1 MKQHTKWLA
10 IGLAVAGLG
19 ITNSSQA
26 QYLLGN
32 GASSGITMAGGS
44 FAGAPTTTANGLTLT
59 EPTNPGYNWGEWDIP
74 VGQQQVFN
82 AGDNKIIFNYTIL
95 SPAPGT
101 TGADYTGGNAWTW
114 YGLQPLVNTAGAG
127 LVRYFGYDGYNLTYS
142 PINGQNIANQD
153 PGYVY
158 NAANQTVT
166 ETGSLSAAQAT
177 DIASGDPITFFQI
190 SADLSG
196 TLPDGYSL
204 QINSIELVP
213 EPCTV
218 ALVGLGLAG
227 LVIARRRAT
236 VS

>member
-10 IGLAVAGLG
+10 VGLAVAGLA

-32 GASSGITMAGGS
+32 GASAGITMSSGS
-44 FAGAPTTTANGLTLT
+44 FAGSPTTTANGLTLT
-59 EPTNPGYNWGEWDIP
+59 EPTNPGYNYGEWDIP

-82 AGDNKIIFNYTIL
+82 PGDTTIIFNYTIL

-101 TGADYTGGNAWTW
+101 TGADYTGGDAWTW
-114 YGLQPLVNTAGAG
+114 YSLQPLVNTASDN
-127 LVRYFGYDGYNLTYS
+127 VRYYGYDGYNLSYGFPS
-142 PINGQNIANQD
+142 GQGIANQD

-166 ETGSLSAAQAT
+166 ETAALSAAQKT
-177 DIASGDPITFFQI
+177 DIANGDPITFFQI

-227 LVIARRRAT
+227 LVIVRRRIT
-236 VS
+236 S